1 MGAYRDLNPE
11 LTSCSFSSSLL
22 PFPLLFAP
30 PSLPPTF
37 LAKEQKRSLV
47 RSREGNMAEA
57 KHSCKNKQA
66 SFSNY
71 ITNEKESEFPLLLF
85 KKNIADLLF
94 FSLFLAVCPGYYKLQ
109 PLPQA
114 LRDLGVLEWG
124 PCPGHLCWWTWFR
137 AVLSLCGW
145 LQTLLGDRRCSKS
158 ESEQCWA
165 PSPIFCRSAPSCWRR
180 HNGTCWSRYK
190 FTAFS
195 SNWTLG
201 VNGSWTLDVDGSC
214 LS

>member
-1 MGAYRDLNPE
+1 MAAYRDLNPE

-94 FSLFLAVCPGYYKLQ
+94 LSLFLAVCPGYYKLQ
-109 PLPQA
+109 PLSQA

-124 PCPGHLCWWTWFR
+124 PCPGHLCWWTWIR
-137 AVLSLCGW
+137 AVLSPCG
-145 LQTLLGDRRCSKS
+145 
-158 ESEQCWA
+158 
-165 PSPIFCRSAPSCWRR
+165 
-180 HNGTCWSRYK
+180 
-190 FTAFS
+190 
-195 SNWTLG
+195 
-201 VNGSWTLDVDGSC
+201 
-214 LS
+214 